1 MLRRPFT
8 ISLILVT
15 GTRSS
20 RDSPLM
26 LSLSGVMRS
35 SRRTSPGC
43 TGGSRRP
50 FAIIPS
56 PRLVIVHDLHVV
68 RVPVA
73 PDEADAIL
81 IVDPN
86 FVGPV
91 VASERLESVARG
103 RPPDRGDRE
112 RRVAAAT
119 CAGQREP
126 PAANVG

>member
-73 PDEADAIL
+73 PDEADAIM

-86 FVGPV
+86 TVLAPS
-91 VASERLESVARG
+91 VASERLESVARECRQIAEIASG
-103 RPPDRGDRE
+103 
-112 RRVAAAT
+112 
-119 CAGQREP
+119 
-126 PAANVG
+126 